1 MGSDNNSTAHKANDD
16 VVLIDAPGLRVQ
28 VSVPTPTF
36 LAASLDVAPVAE
48 LVGLLVRQRLT
59 GRLDIQSPGGTRSLY
74 FEGGSYTGSQSG
86 FAADR
91 LGEVLWRNGR
101 ISLDQLMIAGELVK
115 EGKMLGRALV
125 ELGFLESI
133 ELRSS
138 LVDQALAVFQAAC
151 LEEKGSLV
159 FVKDSYHRSPLRFG
173 ISTND
178 LVTQGLHDA
187 AAHRQILA
195 RLGRLDRP
203 LIVQAAGTALP
214 VRPGSGA
221 SDLQVAPVTHNLDE
235 AEQALLQ
242 LALSSK
248 GARTAQELITG
259 SGLGGKDGARALWRL
274 IEKGRVAPMPMPAD
288 ENVRLQRLCQAV
300 AMAMDALDEAG
311 FGVADQVRD
320 LVENPPTHLEEALS
334 GLTLREP
341 LDVDTVTEQAR
352 FLPGGLVEMNS
363 ALQAVL
369 DEALLQAEDMLPAEV
384 TIQIR
389 RRVKALLPTTAA

>member
-1 MGSDNNSTAHKANDD
+1 MSDNSKGTDD
-16 VVLIDAPGLRVQ
+16 VMLIESPGLRIQ
-28 VSVPTPTF
+28 VSVPAPTF

-59 GRLDIQSPGGTRSLY
+59 GRLDVQSPGGTRSLY
-74 FEGGSYTGSQSG
+74 FEAGSYTGSQSG
-86 FAADR
+86 FSADR

-125 ELGFLESI
+125 ELGFLEGT
-133 ELRSS
+133 ELRTS
-138 LVDQALAVFQAAC
+138 LVDQALSVFQAAC
-151 LEEKGSLV
+151 IEDKGSLV
-159 FVKDSYHRSPLRFG
+159 FVKDSYHRTPLRFG

-178 LVTQGLHDA
+178 LVTQSLQDA
-187 AAHRQILA
+187 AAHREVLA

-203 LIVQAAGTALP
+203 LIVRPAGTALIA
-214 VRPGSGA
+214 RPGADDGGFGT
-221 SDLQVAPVTHNLDE
+221 APFTHTLDE
-235 AEQALLQ
+235 GEQALLQ
-242 LALSSK
+242 LATSAK
-248 GARTAQELITG
+248 AARTAAELIAG
-259 SGLGGKDGARALWRL
+259 SGMGGTDGARALLRL
-274 IEKGRVAPMPMPAD
+274 IEKGRIALMPMPAD
-288 ENVRLQRLCQAV
+288 EGVRLQRLCQAV
-300 AMAMDALDEAG
+300 AMAMAALDEAG
-311 FGVADQVRD
+311 FGIAEQVRE
-320 LVENPPTHLEEALS
+320 LVENPPPHLEEALS

-352 FLPGGLVEMNS
+352 FLPGGLIEMNT

-389 RRVKALLPTTAA
+389 KRVKALLPATVL

>member
-1 MGSDNNSTAHKANDD
+1 MSSDNNSSGKARDD

-59 GRLDIQSPGGTRSLY
+59 GRLDLQSSGGVRSLY
-74 FEGGSYTGSQSG
+74 FEGGSYTGSQST
-86 FAADR
+86 FVADR

-115 EGKMLGRALV
+115 EGKMFGRALV
-125 ELGFLESI
+125 ELGFLEST
-133 ELRSS
+133 ELRGC
-138 LVDQALAVFQAAC
+138 LVDQALAVFQASC
-151 LEEKGSLV
+151 LEDKGSLV
-159 FVKDSYHRSPLRFG
+159 FVKDSWHRAPLRFG

-178 LVTQGLHDA
+178 LVTQSLKDA
-187 AAHRQILA
+187 ADHREMLG
-195 RLGRLDRP
+195 RLGRLDRR
-203 LIVQAAGTALP
+203 LEHCTAP
-214 VRPGSGA
+214 TPPGPARNDRGFERI
-221 SDLQVAPVTHNLDE
+221 PVTNTLDE

-242 LALSSK
+242 LASSAREPRT
-248 GARTAQELITG
+248 GAELIEA
-259 SGLGGKDGARALWRL
+259 SGLGGKAGASALLRL
-274 IEKGRVAPMPMPAD
+274 IERGRLVPMPVPAD
-288 ENVRLQRLCQAV
+288 EGVRLQRLCQAV
-300 AMAMDALDEAG
+300 AMAMAALDEAG

-320 LVENPPTHLEEALS
+320 LVENPPVHLEEALS

-341 LDVDTVTEQAR
+341 LDVDTVSEQAR
-352 FLPGGLVEMNS
+352 FLPGGLVEMNA

-384 TIQIR
+384 TVQIR
-389 RRVKALLPTTAA
+389 RRVKALLPTTAP

>member
-1 MGSDNNSTAHKANDD
+1 MGSDNKASDD
-16 VVLIDAPGLRVQ
+16 VTLIEAPGLRVQ
-28 VSVPTPTF
+28 VAVPTPTF

-59 GRLDIQSPGGTRSLY
+59 GRLDIQSGGGTRSLY
-74 FEGGSYTGSQSG
+74 FEGGSYTGSQST

-91 LGEVLWRNGR
+91 LGEVLWRKGR

-125 ELGFLESI
+125 ELGFLESTD
-133 ELRSS
+133 LRAC
-138 LVDQALAVFQAAC
+138 LVEQALAVFQAAC
-151 LEEKGSLV
+151 LDDKGSLV
-159 FVKDSYHRSPLRFG
+159 FVKDSYHRTPLRFG

-178 LVTQGLHDA
+178 LVAQGLEDA
-187 AAHRQILA
+187 AAHREVLG

-203 LIVQAAGTALP
+203 LLP
-214 VRPGSGA
+214 KPPTPGSFGGFDA
-221 SDLQVAPVTHNLDE
+221 VPTTNTFDE

-242 LALSSK
+242 LASSAK
-248 GARTAQELITG
+248 EPRTGAELIAA

-274 IEKGRVAPMPMPAD
+274 VERGRLVPRAMPAD
-288 ENVRLQRLCQAV
+288 EGVRLQRLCQAV

-320 LVENPPTHLEEALS
+320 LVENPPAHLEEALS

-341 LDVDTVTEQAR
+341 LDADNVAEQAK
-352 FLPGGLVEMNS
+352 FLPGGLLEMNS

-384 TIQIR
+384 TVQIR
-389 RRVKALLPTTAA
+389 RRVKALLPATAL

>member
-1 MGSDNNSTAHKANDD
+1 MPVGSDNKASDD
-16 VVLIDAPGLRVQ
+16 VTLIEAPGLRVQ
-28 VSVPTPTF
+28 VAVPTPTF

-59 GRLDIQSPGGTRSLY
+59 GRLDIQSGGGTRSLY
-74 FEGGSYTGSQSG
+74 FEGGSYTGSQST
-86 FAADR
+86 FSADR
-91 LGEVLWRNGR
+91 LGEVLWRKGR

-125 ELGFLESI
+125 ELGFLESTD
-133 ELRSS
+133 LRAC
-138 LVDQALAVFQAAC
+138 LVEQALAVFQAAC
-151 LEEKGSLV
+151 LDDKGSLV
-159 FVKDSYHRSPLRFG
+159 FVKDSYHRTPLRFG

-178 LVTQGLHDA
+178 LVAQGLEDA
-187 AAHRQILA
+187 AAHREVLG

-203 LIVQAAGTALP
+203 LLP
-214 VRPGSGA
+214 KPPTPGSFGGFDA
-221 SDLQVAPVTHNLDE
+221 VPTTNTFDE

-242 LALSSK
+242 LASSAK
-248 GARTAQELITG
+248 EPRTGAELIAA

-274 IEKGRVAPMPMPAD
+274 VERGRLVPRAMPAD
-288 ENVRLQRLCQAV
+288 EGVRLQRLCQTV

-320 LVENPPTHLEEALS
+320 LVENPPAHLEEALS

-341 LDVDTVTEQAR
+341 LDADNVAEQAK
-352 FLPGGLVEMNS
+352 FLPGGLLEMNS

-384 TIQIR
+384 TVQIR
-389 RRVKALLPTTAA
+389 RRVKALLPATAL